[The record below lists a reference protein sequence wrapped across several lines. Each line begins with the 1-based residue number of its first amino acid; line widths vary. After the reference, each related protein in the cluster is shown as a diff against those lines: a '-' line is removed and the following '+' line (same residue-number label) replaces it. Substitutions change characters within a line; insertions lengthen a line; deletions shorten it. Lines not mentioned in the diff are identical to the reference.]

1 MLELH
6 WIVDNLKPIFTFS
19 FLVTIAGFLYKRHG
33 EITVARGKHRD
44 DIKSWSDEVIRALT
58 RSNSLFIG
66 VKADAGNA
74 EKAKLTSELS
84 ALIDIGRTYFP
95 NAEAIGDD
103 EKPEAFRGHRR
114 RILDWLVCTH
124 DLLAVQQNA
133 LSADSRH
140 MLRQLCKYFITDRQ
154 RAIAAVERHGPVS
167 RWPSRRR
174 RRCETDDFLDA
185 NKQHPTLLAAFSL
198 TQREQPT
205 VPLSSDRV
213 TL

>member
-1 MLELH
+1 VFEPH
-6 WIVDNLKPIFTFS
+6 WIADNFKQIFTFS
-19 FLVTIAGFLYKRHG
+19 FLGTIAGFLYKRHG
-33 EITVARGKHRD
+33 EIAVARGKHRD

-58 RSNSLFIG
+58 RSNSLYIG
-66 VKADAGNA
+66 VNAEAGNA

-124 DLLAVQQNA
+124 NLLAVQQNA
-133 LSADSRH
+133 LSAESSQ

-167 RWPSRRR
+167 RWTIRRR

-185 NKQHPTLLAAFSL
+185 NRQHPILLAAFSL
-198 TQREQPT
+198 TQREQP
-205 VPLSSDRV
+205 VAP
-213 TL
+213 